1 MTQIPNQPTDKARS
15 IELLESLLEAS
26 ETQTA
31 IISDLA
37 NAINSLVATLTA
49 AAQLISHPPAVG
61 ADPRVSPSQ
70 PAPAPAG
77 AFQDFEASAIIMTY
91 NDKGEPAFKIVGFPF
106 NTFGVRCW
114 PETLPTLGIDPA
126 QLKPGPNPY
135 AAQVRAMMVESSATG
150 KLTPKKIIGLTPKG

>member
-1 MTQIPNQPTDKARS
+1 MNQTPNQPTDRTRS

-49 AAQLISHPPAVG
+49 AAQVLSQPPAL
-61 ADPRVSPSQ
+61 AAPAAQ
-70 PAPAPAG
+70 PASAPAG
-77 AFQDFEASAIIMTY
+77 AFQDFESSAIIMTY

-114 PETLPTLGIDPA
+114 PETLPSLGIDPA
-126 QLKPGPNPY
+126 NLKPGPNPY